1 MNATTVQTIQQLV
14 SDLEKIFPY
23 ASALWT
29 TTEGTRA
36 SLNQKDRSLNA
47 LDPDSGVVF
56 TVFTG
61 TSFEEF
67 AISEAESAELAQS
80 VKRWASDLPQRQKAA
95 KPFALQENS
104 ESKTFV
110 TPVEIDPA
118 TLPAHVKFEML
129 QSLQA
134 HLQGL
139 DRRVINAIVGYGD
152 SSTRSVFLR
161 PSYTLDQTLKRT
173 IIFLELMVRDDR
185 QMQYAY
191 MPHSGTGGFE
201 ITRFSDEELDRLKE
215 DALHL
220 LQAEPIP
227 PGDYEV
233 VADNSTAGVI
243 AHECFGHGV
252 ELDLFPKKRAKSAQ
266 YIGKRVAA
274 PGVNMFDDPAY
285 PGAYGSYF
293 FDDEGMLAQP
303 TQILE
308 DGVLINPLT
317 DLSSILALPTF
328 RRTANGRRESFARKA
343 YARMSNTFFGAG
355 SHSSS
360 DMLEEL
366 EDGIYLRN
374 ALSGMEDP
382 LGWGVQVTIHIGEE
396 YKHGKPTGRIFSP
409 VGISGYVPTLLSS
422 ISAIGHD
429 LALDGGFCGKGQKEL
444 IPVTTGGPHLRLRAR
459 LG

>member
-1 MNATTVQTIQQLV
+1 VNETLCRTIQELL
-14 SDLEKIFPY
+14 SDFEKRFPY
-23 ASALWT
+23 ASALWMK
-29 TTEGTRA
+29 TEGTQA
-36 SLNQKDRSLNA
+36 SLNSKDRSLSA
-47 LDPDSGVVF
+47 LDPNAGIVF

-61 TSFEEF
+61 TAFEEF
-67 AISEAESAELAQS
+67 ATSEVEGAELAQA
-80 VKRWASDLPQRQKAA
+80 VKRWASELPQHQKAA
-95 KPFALQENS
+95 KPFDLQEVS
-104 ESKTFV
+104 ESRTFV

-118 TLPAHVKFEML
+118 ILPAREKFEVL
-129 QSLQA
+129 QSLQGR
-134 HLQGL
+134 LQGL
-139 DRRVINAIVGYGD
+139 DRRVLNAIVGYGD
-152 SSTRSVFLR
+152 SSTRSIFLR

-173 IIFLELMVRDDR
+173 ITFLELVVHDNE

-191 MPHSGTGGFE
+191 VPHSGTGGFE

-220 LQAEPIP
+220 LQAEPMP

-233 VADNSTAGVI
+233 VTDNSTAGVI

-252 ELDLFPKKRAKSAQ
+252 ELDLFPKKRARSAQ

-274 PGVNMFDDPAY
+274 PGVNMFDDPGYA
-285 PGAYGSYF
+285 GAYGSYF
-293 FDDEGMLAQP
+293 FDDEGMLARS

-343 YARMSNTFFGAG
+343 YARMSNTFFGTG
-355 SHSSS
+355 SHSPS
-360 DMLEEL
+360 DMLEGL

-374 ALSGMEDP
+374 AISGMEDP
-382 LGWGVQVTIHIGEE
+382 LGWGVQVTVHIGEE

-409 VGISGYVPTLLSS
+409 VGISGYVPDLLAS

-429 LALDGGFCGKGQKEL
+429 MELEGGFCGKGHKEN